1 MAVTQKSDVC
11 SGSCCKFRAL
21 FVAVCDLTGPWWGSD
36 YLQDP
41 MQLVQSW
48 RWSCEV
54 LYGIWQPD
62 YVTLLGIVYV
72 AESTRQSLLVYYT
85 LITKL

>member
-1 MAVTQKSDVC
+1 
-11 SGSCCKFRAL
+11 
-21 FVAVCDLTGPWWGSD
+21 
-36 YLQDP
+36 

-62 YVTLLGIVYV
+62 YVTLLGRVYV
-72 AESTRQSLLVYYT
+72 AESTRQCKVKEANASLALSQE
-85 LITKL
+85 